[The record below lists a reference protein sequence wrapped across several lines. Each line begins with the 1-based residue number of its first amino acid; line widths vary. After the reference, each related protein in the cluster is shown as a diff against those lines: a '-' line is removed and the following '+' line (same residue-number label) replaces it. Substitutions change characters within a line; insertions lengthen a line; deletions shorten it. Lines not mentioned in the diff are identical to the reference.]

1 MRIEWVTP
9 ASSSQWRVSCTTRS
23 PASSDALCRS
33 ISYSKARPSDR
44 IEFMFLTS
52 TLVPSSLAPTGR
64 NDTLA
69 SIRNAPS
76 SIFTSETPIACRMPR
91 SSFT

>member
-1 MRIEWVTP
+1 
-9 ASSSQWRVSCTTRS
+9 
-23 PASSDALCRS
+23 
-33 ISYSKARPSDR
+33 
-44 IEFMFLTS
+44 MFLTS
-52 TLVPSSLAPTGR
+52 TLVPSSVAPTGR